1 MILYFSATGNCKYV
15 ATRLAQDGGQE
26 TRSIVDCVRDGRYAF
41 EGDSIGVVSPTYFWG
56 LPVVVREFLERASF
70 RTEYL
75 YFVATYGTTPGAAGA
90 MAERAM
96 RGRKID
102 AFGSVRMP
110 DTWTPVFDLS
120 TPEKVA
126 RFTRTT
132 EKDIDGLLR
141 RVRER
146 QTNRHMTPRVP
157 FPLAALFAQPFYEHR
172 ARRTAHFRVENRCVG
187 CGLCARQCP
196 ARAIEMRNGRPAWVR
211 EKCELC
217 LGCLHRCPKF
227 AIQYGNNTEKHGQYV
242 NPNVRL

>member
-26 TRSIVDCVRDGRYAF
+26 MRSIVDCVRDGRYAF

-70 RTEYL
+70 RTGYL

-90 MAERAM
+90 MAERAI
-96 RGRKID
+96 RGRGID
-102 AFGSVRMP
+102 AFDSVRMP

-120 TPEKVA
+120 SPEKVA
-126 RFTRTT
+126 RFTKTT
-132 EKDIDGLLR
+132 EKDIDSLLR

-157 FPLAALFAQPFYEHR
+157 LPLAALFAQPVYEHR

-196 ARAIEMRNGRPAWVR
+196 ARAIEIQNGRPTWIR
-211 EKCELC
+211 EKCALC

-227 AIQYGNNTEKHGQYV
+227 AIQYGSHTEKHGQYT